1 MDDRIRMHD
10 YSKEQLL
17 LLIEDYVT
25 INFQGMKYQTKRI
38 TSAIRKEL
46 MESFFGLSDIHFSER
61 IGLDRI
67 DHIDGISF
75 GFEKWINW
83 IPVMTG
89 GFHAKDT
96 GGITDVFEYK
106 SGDAHPYLLQDDCD
120 IGT

>member
-1 MDDRIRMHD
+1 MEVLRILDEKKLEELVSNMDDRIRMHD

-67 DHIDGISF
+67 DH
-75 GFEKWINW
+75 K
-83 IPVMTG
+83 
-89 GFHAKDT
+89 
-96 GGITDVFEYK
+96 
-106 SGDAHPYLLQDDCD
+106 
-120 IGT
+120 